1 VKEHILAPSSRPIAC
16 GLSFTSIVRIRAEVA
31 LLEEGYM
38 NTRWDWF
45 VVSNDEQGDE
55 NPTWAWDCDVTGR
68 KYTIT
73 FGAAEEIFD
82 GAPSSAIWYSNPN
95 DESDYNDQPILL
107 PTEMLI
113 EALVEVYGADQLD
126 HAIEQHLNTEVSM
139 LPPRDLT
146 D

>member
-1 VKEHILAPSSRPIAC
+1 MKPLR
-16 GLSFTSIVRIRAEVA
+16 
-31 LLEEGYM
+31 
-38 NTRWDWF
+38 DWF
-45 VVSNDEQGDE
+45 FMNNDDQGHED
-55 NPTWAWDCDVTGR
+55 PTWAWDCGLTGR

-82 GAPSSAIWYSNPN
+82 GAPSSAIWYSNPSN
-95 DESDYNDQPILL
+95 ESDYSEQPILL

-126 HAIEQHLNTEVSM
+126 RAIEEHLNTEVSM
-139 LPPRDLT
+139 LPPRDLA